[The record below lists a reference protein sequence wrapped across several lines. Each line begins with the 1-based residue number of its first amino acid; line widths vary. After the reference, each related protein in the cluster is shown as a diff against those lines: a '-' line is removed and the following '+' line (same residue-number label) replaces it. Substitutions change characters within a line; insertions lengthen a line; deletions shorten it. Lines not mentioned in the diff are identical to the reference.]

1 MNKIAALIDF
11 TEVTQKVIEFSA
23 RQARAH
29 DAELYLLHVEPNN
42 APTLYR
48 KIDEAERKRIAD
60 VLRHEHFDL
69 LAKAAQLRERFDIKI
84 HPVLIE
90 GSEVEKTV
98 VAEVEKLQVNHV
110 ILGNHRHSG
119 FYNYLFGSVGQ
130 MLIKRLNC
138 PLTLIPDTD
147 ASQSA

>member
-1 MNKIAALIDF
+1 MSKIAALIDF
-11 TEVTQKVIEFSA
+11 TEVTQKVIDFSA
-23 RQARAH
+23 RQAQAH
-29 DAELYLLHVEPNN
+29 EAELYLLHVEPNN

-48 KIDEAERKRIAD
+48 KIDEAERNRIAG

-69 LAKAAQLRERFDIKI
+69 QGKAAQLRERFHIKI

-90 GSEVEKTV
+90 GAEVDKAV

-110 ILGNHRHSG
+110 VLGNHRHSG
-119 FYNYLFGSVGQ
+119 IYNYLFGSVGQ
-130 MLIKRLNC
+130 ALIKSLNC
-138 PLTLIPDTD
+138 PLTLIPDDD